1 MKNKWIFEK
10 SQNPFFS
17 TKLTWL
23 IINIFG
29 LENIKNHVIVSTA
42 NLISAPRIRS
52 KWILGM
58 TQNKLRFVTT
68 FYPGAYLLFSLK
80 TEISKVEVNFHF
92 KNLLQRFF
100 KVYSQ
105 QNYRP
110 SHNGPSHIDLR
121 IKGISF
127 KASLRSNSLES

>member
-1 MKNKWIFEK
+1 
-10 SQNPFFS
+10 
-17 TKLTWL
+17 
-23 IINIFG
+23 
-29 LENIKNHVIVSTA
+29 
-42 NLISAPRIRS
+42 
-52 KWILGM
+52 M

-110 SHNGPSHIDLR
+110 SH
-121 IKGISF
+121 SF
-127 KASLRSNSLES
+127 KASLRSNSLKFSLISVNRGFENSLSRASNHDFQTLFSMILNKSLERLFLADKRKSMFAEIKGFIITITILELISH

>member
-1 MKNKWIFEK
+1 M
-10 SQNPFFS
+10 
-17 TKLTWL
+17 
-23 IINIFG
+23 
-29 LENIKNHVIVSTA
+29 
-42 NLISAPRIRS
+42 ISAPRIRS

-110 SHNGPSHIDLR
+110 SH
-121 IKGISF
+121 SF
-127 KASLRSNSLES
+127 KASLRSNSLEFRLISVNRGFENSLSRVSNHDFQTFFSMILNKSLERLFLTNGNQCSRKSKVLL